1 MAQQKRSNNLII
13 ILGLATAVLGGGLVL
28 LLLSRGGDETA
39 APTGGGDM
47 VPVLVSKRAI
57 AQGTRGDQLGDAV
70 EVKQVPAA
78 TRSADALVSLGE
90 LSERTTSIDIT
101 PDQQLR
107 SAFFRQRTARGEAL
121 KVPEG
126 KQAVAM
132 TIPFTNAGGG
142 YVGPG
147 DRINLYALVG
157 RQNGVVVP
165 LCQDQEEKNLC
176 TVSSDPKAA
185 QAASQ
190 LVLSNIEVLDVSQEV
205 APATVSGGQPAA
217 AQPAT
222 AGQPAVARGLG
233 AQPTLTY
240 LMAVDAAQAEK
251 AIFFSRFGEVY
262 LTLVPTGQPDAATT
276 GRDQTNAL
284 KP

>member
-1 MAQQKRSNNLII
+1 VAAQKQSNNLII

-28 LLLSRGGDETA
+28 LLLGRGGDEKA

-57 AQGTRGDQLGDAV
+57 AQGTRGAQLGDAV

-78 TRSADALVSLGE
+78 SRSADALVSLGE
-90 LSERTTSIDIT
+90 LTERTSSADIA

-107 SAFFRQRTARGEAL
+107 SAFFRQRTARGEAI

-165 LCQDQEEKNLC
+165 LCQDQSDKNLC
-176 TVSSDPKAA
+176 SDPKAA
-185 QAASQ
+185 QATTQ
-190 LVLSNIEVLDVSQEV
+190 LFLSNIEILDVSQEV
-205 APATVSGGQPAA
+205 APATVTSGQAAA
-217 AQPAT
+217 AQPAA
-222 AGQPAVARGLG
+222 AGQPAAARGLG

-240 LMAVDAAQAEK
+240 LLAVDAIQAEK